1 MLDTYNDRWALVTGA
16 SSGIGAEFAAR
27 LASQGMHLILAA
39 RSTSRMNDLAQEL
52 LTRHGTNCH
61 IVTIDLAVPDAGS
74 LLVEEISKLG
84 VEVELLVNNAGS
96 GLIGEIETA
105 DPVEVQRMLC
115 VNISTLTDLT
125 YRLLPGMIERGHGAV
140 INVSSVAAFQ
150 PVAFMGAYAAT
161 KSYVLHFSEALWA
174 EVRSKGVTVLALC
187 PGVTETEFF
196 VRAGAPSWLDKHS
209 SHSVQKVVRAALAA
223 LEKRRQ
229 YAIPGWRNYLLTL
242 KVRFLTR
249 RTAINESERYF
260 SSGRRNKK
268 FTADSSSE
276 SRSTDESDDK

>member
-1 MLDTYNDRWALVTGA
+1 
-16 SSGIGAEFAAR
+16 
-27 LASQGMHLILAA
+27 MHLILAA
-39 RSTSRMNDLAQEL
+39 RSTDRMNELAQEL

-61 IVTIDLAVPDAGS
+61 IVTIDLAVPNAGV
-74 LLVEEISKLG
+74 LLVDEITKLG

-105 DPVEVQRMLC
+105 DPEEVQRMLC
-115 VNISTLTDLT
+115 VNVSTLTDLT
-125 YRLLPGMIERGHGAV
+125 YRLLPGMIQRGHGAV

-187 PGVTETEFF
+187 PGVTDTEFF
-196 VRAGAPSWLDKHS
+196 IRAGAPGWLDKHS

-229 YAIPGWRNYLLTL
+229 YSIPGWRNYLLTL

-260 SSGRRNKK
+260 STGRRHKQ
-268 FTADSSSE
+268 FSSDDAADRRAS
-276 SRSTDESDDK
+276 DESDER